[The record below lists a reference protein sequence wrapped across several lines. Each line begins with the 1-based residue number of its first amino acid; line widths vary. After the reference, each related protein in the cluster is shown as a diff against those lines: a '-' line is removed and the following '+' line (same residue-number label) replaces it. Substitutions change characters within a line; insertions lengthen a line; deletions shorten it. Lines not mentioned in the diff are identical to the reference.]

1 MTFARYAVVAML
13 AAFAL
18 SACDRKTEA
27 ARTPAPAAA
36 EAPAASSA
44 SVATDGARGQA
55 DGAQTHSAAY
65 ETCMATG
72 DAAKG
77 VTAAMADCVIAE
89 LRIEDARLNA
99 VYKRVI
105 AGLDEAAEEN
115 LRQTQRAWIAERDRR
130 CRAEAAGGTIDRIN
144 IPACVLDVTIERT
157 KQLEAMA
164 AAAG

>member
-1 MTFARYAVVAML
+1 MA
-13 AAFAL
+13 
-18 SACDRKTEA
+18 
-27 ARTPAPAAA
+27 
-36 EAPAASSA
+36 
-44 SVATDGARGQA
+44 ATDGPQGQA
-55 DGAQTHSAAY
+55 GGAQPHSAAY

-99 VYKRVI
+99 VYKTVI
-105 AGLDEAAEEN
+105 AGLDDAGQEN
-115 LRQTQRAWIAERDRR
+115 LRQTQRAWITERDRR
-130 CRAEAAGGTIDRIN
+130 CKAQAAGGTIDRIN

-164 AAAG
+164 AAG